1 MCRPQDNVT
10 SSFKKE
16 LDSIIQT
23 DPLSKLTMVHME
35 LLWKFRSYCSSIP
48 EALPKLLR
56 CVRWGDLNMVT
67 EVHRL
72 LKVWR
77 PITLEVA
84 LELLDYHFADEKV
97 RSLAVRRLEKLS
109 NDELQS
115 FLLQLV
121 QVRGKEKR
129 EREGRGREGGGW
141 KRGRERGEGEG
152 MRELVPCPRLFAGA
166 EV

>member
-1 MCRPQDNVT
+1 MT

-16 LDSIIQT
+16 LDSIIRT
-23 DPLSKLTMVHME
+23 DPLTKLTPAQME
-35 LLWKFRSYCSSIP
+35 LLWEFRPYCSTMP

-56 CVRWGDLNMVT
+56 CVRWGDLEMVT

-72 LKVWR
+72 LKAWR

-97 RSLAVRRLEKLS
+97 RTLAVSRLEKLS
-109 NDELQS
+109 NDELQN

-121 QVRGKEKR
+121 QVCVYVC
-129 EREGRGREGGGW
+129 
-141 KRGRERGEGEG
+141 
-152 MRELVPCPRLFAGA
+152 MYVCTYI
-166 EV
+166 